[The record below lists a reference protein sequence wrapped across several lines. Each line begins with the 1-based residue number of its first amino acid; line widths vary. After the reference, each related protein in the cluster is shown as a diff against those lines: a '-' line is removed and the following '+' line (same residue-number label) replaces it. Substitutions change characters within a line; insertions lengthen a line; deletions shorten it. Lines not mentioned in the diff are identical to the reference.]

1 MSATID
7 AFPLARAVHL
17 DCQPAGF
24 GRYLVGDR
32 VVLVDGRYL
41 RCGCP
46 DHLIR
51 GAECKHLL
59 ATRLN
64 CGDPDV
70 VRALRALIA
79 EPAQRRR
86 VAA

>member
-1 MSATID
+1 MSEID
-7 AFPLARAVHL
+7 AGRLARAVHL
-17 DCQPAGF
+17 DCQAEGF

-41 RCGCP
+41 RCDCP

-64 CGDPDV
+64 CGDPSV
-70 VRALRALIA
+70 VLALRQLVR
-79 EPAQRRR
+79 EPAQRKVR
-86 VAA
+86 VA